1 MKDGEKV
8 QFEGVR
14 IRALNHLTRLLP
26 IIKSLEEEL
35 EELKDEYK
43 DYKEQYE
50 NADHALAEFDGR
62 LKRIPTGIRGRKPVK
77 LSLDQIKSIAD
88 KLGLRI

>member
-26 IIKSLEEEL
+26 ITKI
-35 EELKDEYK
+35 
-43 DYKEQYE
+43 
-50 NADHALAEFDGR
+50 
-62 LKRIPTGIRGRKPVK
+62 IRNSMKMQTMPWQSSMVG
-77 LSLDQIKSIAD
+77 
-88 KLGLRI
+88 